1 VRRKRHAAHEEEHE
15 NHERWLITYADMI
28 TLLMAFFIMM
38 YAMSILDI
46 KKFDQFKA
54 GVATQLGKSPVIV
67 GGQGILQGGTGV
79 ANAAAPPIGG
89 SPDGGTT
96 VPTDATGDVPQ
107 GQLHYLV
114 DEIHQRLQD
123 AHLEGTVQVEID
135 PARGLVVYVK
145 DRVFFASGQA
155 AISIEGRSVLDQ
167 LAAVLAHIDNT
178 IVVEGHT
185 DDRPIASS
193 MFPSN
198 WELSTA
204 RATQVLRMLVE
215 SHGLPAPRFSAA
227 GYADTRPRVPNDTPA
242 HRGTNRRVEIVIVAH
257 PEEIPNGQVSN

>member
-1 VRRKRHAAHEEEHE
+1 MRRKRHAAHEEEHE

-38 YAMSILDI
+38 YAMSILDV
-46 KKFDQFKA
+46 KKFEQFKA

-89 SPDGGTT
+89 SPDGAST
-96 VPTDATGDVPQ
+96 PTDATGDVPQ
-107 GQLHYLV
+107 SKLHYLV
-114 DEIHQRLQD
+114 EEIEGRLKD
-123 AHLEGTVQVEID
+123 AHLDGTVQLEID
-135 PARGLVVYVK
+135 PVRGLVVYVK
-145 DRVFFASGQA
+145 DRVFFESGQS
-155 AISIEGRSVLDQ
+155 AISIEGRSILDQ
-167 LAAVLAHIDNT
+167 LAAVLGHIDNT

-185 DDRPIASS
+185 DDRPINSAA
-193 MFPSN
+193 FPSN

-215 SHGLPAPRFSAA
+215 GHRLPAPRFSAA

-242 HRGTNRRVEIVIVAH
+242 HRAVNRRVEIVIVAH
-257 PEEIPNGQVSN
+257 PEETPDGQVKN